1 MIDWLKKYNAS
12 HEPTSSKYHKKDHQT
27 YLEYVIFNAKHWIQ
41 TNTVITQTSDLKY
54 LCFDPVWCL
63 KSN

>member
-1 MIDWLKKYNAS
+1 ML
-12 HEPTSSKYHKKDHQT
+12 HTSLHPQNITKKDHQT